1 MINVG
6 QNVTKDC
13 VLYNCESYQNNL
25 QYLKVLEGG
34 KHVHW
39 TRLCA
44 FHDFCCLLDTM
55 TSCCVS
61 KRSFLIST
69 RLGCSWNGK
78 CVRENTT
85 WTETKGDMCT
95 RYTCSKFKEGSYSKY
110 KVKQVHKGQWMFRR
124 SLHLIKRFIFKIYVI
139 FCHRDRNSGDLI
151 WFVFN
156 IFVILLLSI
165 PHVDLFRY
173 FPVCQNR
180 EKLFPQRSMS
190 IKYHG
195 H

>member
-1 MINVG
+1 MLVSWKSKKIVYLFSVVWLSGCEDDDGNMINVG

-34 KHVHW
+34 KHEHW

-110 KVKQVHKGQWMFRR
+110 KVKQVHKGQWMFRK
-124 SLHLIKRFIFKIYVI
+124 SLHMIKRLIF
-139 FCHRDRNSGDLI
+139 
-151 WFVFN
+151 
-156 IFVILLLSI
+156 
-165 PHVDLFRY
+165 
-173 FPVCQNR
+173 
-180 EKLFPQRSMS
+180 
-190 IKYHG
+190 
-195 H
+195 

>member
-1 MINVG
+1 
-6 QNVTKDC
+6 
-13 VLYNCESYQNNL
+13 
-25 QYLKVLEGG
+25 
-34 KHVHW
+34 
-39 TRLCA
+39 
-44 FHDFCCLLDTM
+44 M

-139 FCHRDRNSGDLI
+139 FRHRDRNSGDLI

-156 IFVILLLSI
+156 IFIILLLSI

-173 FPVCQNR
+173 FPVCINR
-180 EKLFPQRSMS
+180 EKLFTQRSMS
-190 IKYHG
+190 IKYDG